1 MGFAGIVKEIFMSG
15 CLGQA
20 RRVGDSAIYQKL
32 KTLSRSRSLFSFEIA
47 DGGRIADF
55 R

>member
-1 MGFAGIVKEIFMSG
+1 MGFAGIVKEIFMYG

-20 RRVGDSAIYQKL
+20 HRVGDSAIYQKL
-32 KTLSRSRSLFSFEIA
+32 KTHSRSRLLFSLGIA
-47 DGGRIADF
+47 DGERIADF